1 MADKEEVKKHIALIL
16 KQPNHKLED
25 DVLLTNLVTDSFVL
39 VDMVI
44 ELQEEFGIT
53 LVQEDLK
60 NVRTVGD
67 LVDLFIQRTAKK

>member
-1 MADKEEVKKHIALIL
+1 MADKEAIKKHIALIL